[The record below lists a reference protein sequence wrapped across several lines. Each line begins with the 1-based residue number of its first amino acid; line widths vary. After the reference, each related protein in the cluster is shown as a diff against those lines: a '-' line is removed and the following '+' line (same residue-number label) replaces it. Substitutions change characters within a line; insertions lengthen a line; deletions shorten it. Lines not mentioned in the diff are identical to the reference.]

1 MDFSLGEAAN
11 GGNNGNNGGIKQK
24 RLVKGNA
31 LWGSSIPNLDL
42 AEPIVNVDNLVITEK
57 IAC

>member
-1 MDFSLGEAAN
+1 MDFFVGDAAN
-11 GGNNGNNGGIKQK
+11 GGNKGNNRGLNHK
-24 RLVKGNA
+24 RLVEGNA